1 MLITKGSLEVE
12 ITSVDIT
19 KKLTNLKNNQ
29 GVMKY
34 FKNTSLLL
42 GEKVLRMSVGLFVGI
57 WVARYLG
64 PGQFGLFSYTQSF
77 VALFAV
83 FSSLGLDGI
92 VVRELVKDESQRD
105 KLLGTAFVLKLLG
118 AVLVLLS
125 IVVTVFFQSNDYE
138 TSLLIFIIASAVVF
152 QSFNIIDFYFQS
164 KVLSKYVVYSNVFCL
179 ILSSLIKVA
188 LILYQAPLVA
198 FAYVVL
204 FDSFIIAS
212 GLVYFYVKRNL
223 YLRAWRFD
231 LQLARCLL
239 KDSWPLIISSM
250 VVTMYMKIDI
260 IMLKAFLGDYQV
272 GLYSASS
279 RISEL
284 WYVVPVLVTSSLFPA
299 ILNAKKTDKGL
310 YENRVVNLYKVLIW
324 MAISLSIIVSF
335 IGPYLILI
343 LYGTSF
349 KGAGDILII
358 QIWSSVFISLLMVSN
373 KWLLAENKTKF
384 IFVRGTVGAIINIG
398 LNYKYIPIY
407 GVQAAAYTSLITLV
421 FTSLVIDLFTPST
434 RRHLFIK
441 LQGFVPVLCKIER

>member
-1 MLITKGSLEVE
+1 
-12 ITSVDIT
+12 VDIT

-64 PGQFGLFSYTQSF
+64 PVQFGLFSYAQSF

-83 FSSLGLDGI
+83 FSTLGLDGI
-92 VVRELVKDESQRD
+92 VVRELVKDENQRD
-105 KLLGTAFVLKLLG
+105 KLLGTAFVLKLIG

-125 IVVTVFFQSNDYE
+125 LIVTVFFQSNEYE
-138 TSLLIFIIASAVVF
+138 TNLLIFIIASAVVF

-164 KVLSKYVVYSNVFCL
+164 KVLSKFVVYSNLFCL
-179 ILSSLIKVA
+179 IFSSLIKVA

-204 FDSFIIAS
+204 FDSFILAI
-212 GLVYFYVKRNL
+212 GLVYFYLKNNL
-223 YLRAWRFD
+223 LLKSWRFD
-231 LQLARCLL
+231 LHLASCLL
-239 KDSWPLIISSM
+239 KDSWPLIISSI
-250 VVTMYMKIDI
+250 VVTIYMKIDI
-260 IMLKAFLGDYQV
+260 IMLKAFLGEYQV

-284 WYVVPVLVTSSLFPA
+284 WYVIPVLVTSSLFPA
-299 ILNAKKTDKGL
+299 ILNAKKTDRDL
-310 YENRVVNLYKVLIW
+310 YENRVGNLYKALIW
-324 MAISLSIIVSF
+324 MAISLSVIVSF
-335 IGPYLILI
+335 IAPYLMHL
-343 LYGTSF
+343 LYGASY
-349 KGAGDILII
+349 KGADDILII

-384 IFVRGTVGAIINIG
+384 IFVRGTAGAFINVG

-421 FTSLVIDLFTPST
+421 FTSLIIDLFTPST

-441 LQGFVPVLCKIER
+441 LQGFVPLLRKIER